1 MTDKELKIENAHWQT
16 SVILRALDVYGCN
29 NQMTQAMEERCELA
43 VAISHLKRHRT
54 AKARQEMIE
63 EIADVEIML
72 AQMKIEFDC
81 HREVETEIVE
91 KLARLQRRLYRNAG
105 ENL

>member
-16 SVILRALDVYGCN
+16 SVMLRALDVYGCN
-29 NQMTQAMEERCELA
+29 NQMTQAMEECCELA
-43 VAISHLKRHRT
+43 VAISHLKRRRT
-54 AKARQEMIE
+54 AEARQEMIE

-72 AQMKIEFDC
+72 GQMKIEFDC
-81 HREVETEIVE
+81 HQEVAAKVVE
-91 KLARLQRRLYRNAG
+91 KLARLQRRLDNAG